1 MQTTIDI
8 TKDHCP
14 MTFVKVKLALAKLAS
29 GDVLDILMRGQEPFV
44 NIPKAAAE
52 QGHSVLEAN
61 EVDGIFHVVL
71 QKG

>member
-29 GDVLDILMRGQEPFV
+29 GDILDILMRGHEPFV

-52 QGHSVLEAN
+52 QGHLVLEAN
-61 EVDGIFHVVL
+61 DVGGDYHVVL